1 MRRRSSSPCLV
12 CILLLAWLASAIA
25 FANSGP
31 NARVSSI
38 ISGDESSEA
47 KLEYL
52 ESETSSRREVL
63 QKMIIACSS
72 LAAPSQ
78 AAMTDETKTFAT
90 PAVEGTYY
98 TQQTPSSAAIT
109 APAQKTIMAPN
120 LSDEITFTITKGELQ
135 NMQGGIGL
143 ELGEISFRTNF
154 RVIVKSVAPNSLGQ
168 KLGIQ
173 PNWVVVSID
182 GANGE
187 RTNAAGAAIYFSQA
201 VKKVLSS
208 PDDSA
213 TLSITFRD
221 PAKFRDELESFPSKD
236 ASSGELPTVSTKVA
250 PAGDTT
256 QRFEDGSL
264 RPGATVREQG
274 DQVVTVTQLVPPQ
287 MCNRRATKDDLVE
300 ISYLGQIVETGEIFD
315 GSAVKINGN
324 GIPGRGNDISV
335 YFVLGKQPFGQ
346 FPPGWDV
353 GLDGM
358 CVGERRRL
366 IIPPVL
372 GFGAEGNPRRRIPPN
387 ATLQYDVTLVSL
399 NGLATPQ

>member
-1 MRRRSSSPCLV
+1 MHRRRSSSSCLV
-12 CILLLAWLASAIA
+12 CILLLRWLVSAIA
-25 FANSGP
+25 FATTDQF
-31 NARVSSI
+31 ARVNSI
-38 ISGDESSEA
+38 GSGESSGA
-47 KLEYL
+47 KQ
-52 ESETSSRREVL
+52 SDDTTSSRREML
-63 QKMIIACSS
+63 QKMIFAWSG
-72 LAAPSQ
+72 LATPSQ
-78 AAMTDETKTFAT
+78 AVMTDETDAFAT
-90 PAVEGTYY
+90 PAIEGTYY
-98 TQQTPSSAAIT
+98 TQRTPSSAAIT
-109 APAQKTIMAPN
+109 APAQTSIMAPN

-143 ELGEISFRTNF
+143 ELGEVSFRTNF
-154 RVIVKSVAPNSLGQ
+154 RVIIKSVAPNSLAQ

-173 PNWVVVSID
+173 PNWVVVSIG

-208 PDDSA
+208 PDDST

-236 ASSGELPTVSTKVA
+236 TSSGELPTVSTKVA

-264 RPGATVREQG
+264 RRGATVREQG

-287 MCNRRATKDDLVE
+287 MCNRRATTDDLVE

-353 GLDGM
+353 GLNGM